1 MCPVVTLAHH
11 EVLHKVN
18 NIKGLQHYIHKTK
31 EEHNSVSDFSIVTH
45 VFRSNPIIL
54 LQFHDTREK
63 LADITSSIISTINSR
78 CQCSLTVNQISAA
91 NLLCTSDRQVVL
103 YRAELS
109 GRSDCAQVLL
119 YIEQWVSGSQRS
131 IVVQGSITEVYPSC
145 PIEVDSLMAQTECV
159 RPTTIGPVTES
170 VEITAVG
177 GAVKGAVGGGVGG
190 GVGGAVGG
198 VVLIGIIVLGAV
210 VYVCMYKNKH
220 R

>member
-1 MCPVVTLAHH
+1 M
-11 EVLHKVN
+11 
-18 NIKGLQHYIHKTK
+18 
-31 EEHNSVSDFSIVTH
+31 
-45 VFRSNPIIL
+45 
-54 LQFHDTREK
+54 
-63 LADITSSIISTINSR
+63 
-78 CQCSLTVNQISAA
+78 
-91 NLLCTSDRQVVL
+91 VL

-109 GRSDCAQVLL
+109 GRSDCAQVLS

-159 RPTTIGPVTES
+159 KPTTIGPVTES

-177 GAVKGAVGGGVGG
+177 GAVGGEVGGAI
-190 GVGGAVGG
+190 GGAVGG

>member
-1 MCPVVTLAHH
+1 MRCFTKLITL
-11 EVLHKVN
+11 KDC
-18 NIKGLQHYIHKTK
+18 NIT
-31 EEHNSVSDFSIVTH
+31 SIKPRKSTTQ
-45 VFRSNPIIL
+45 FLTSALSPMFLPIIL
-54 LQFHDTREK
+54 LQFEDTREK
-63 LADITSSIISTINSR
+63 LADVTNSIISTINLR
-78 CQCSLTVNQISAA
+78 CQCSLTVNQISTA
-91 NLLCTSDRQVVL
+91 NFLCTSDRQVVL

-109 GRSDCAQVLL
+109 GRSDCTQVLS

-131 IVVQGSITEVYPSC
+131 MVVQGSITEVYPSC

-177 GAVKGAVGGGVGG
+177 GGGVGG

-198 VVLIGIIVLGAV
+198 AVLIGIIVLGAV
-210 VYVCMYKNKH
+210 VYVCMHKNKH